1 MIIMEQISFISFLY
15 ISTAR
20 LGLARLVPRVAANP
34 RWQGRGAYHAS
45 LLYKMMRRR
54 MMVMMMM
61 MDGDE
66 TGQLAE
72 A

>member
-15 ISTAR
+15 FPTAW
-20 LGLARLVPRVAANP
+20 LGLARLVPRVAGNP

-45 LLYKMMRRR
+45 LLFKM
-54 MMVMMMM
+54 MMMM

-66 TGQLAE
+66 TDQLAE

>member
-1 MIIMEQISFISFLY
+1 MIIMEQMSFISFLY
-15 ISTAR
+15 FPRAR
-20 LGLARLVPRVAANP
+20 LGLARLVPRVAANL

-45 LLYKMMRRR
+45 LLFKMR

-61 MDGDE
+61 MDGDGE
-66 TGQLAE
+66 TE

>member
-1 MIIMEQISFISFLY
+1 MIIMEQMSFISFLY
-15 ISTAR
+15 FPPAW
-20 LGLARLVPRVAANP
+20 LGLARLVPMVAANP

-45 LLYKMMRRR
+45 LLFKMR
-54 MMVMMMM
+54 MMM

-66 TGQLAE
+66 TDQLAE